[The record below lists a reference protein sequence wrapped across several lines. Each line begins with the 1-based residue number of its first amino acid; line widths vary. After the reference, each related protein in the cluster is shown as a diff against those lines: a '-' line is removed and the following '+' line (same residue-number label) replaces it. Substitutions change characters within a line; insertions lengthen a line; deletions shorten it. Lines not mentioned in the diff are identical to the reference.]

1 MEAEVIRRGGSY
13 DADYDIRPRRKS
25 AKKKEEGA

>member
-13 DADYDIRPRRKS
+13 DAEFDIHPRRKS
-25 AKKKEEGA
+25 AKKKEKA